1 MNIFCLQIDTNYN
14 AYQFK
19 KLLKY
24 VSPKRQE
31 RISRYH
37 FKIDQKL
44 SLYASL
50 LIKMKL
56 IDLFD
61 IPEEKIV
68 FKTNSYGKPYLTSYP
83 NIYFNFSHTRNYIV
97 CGISTKATLG
107 IDVEKVHPPL
117 YDIMD
122 ICFHP
127 FERKLLLQEK
137 SEKHSELFYKIWTR
151 KEAYLK
157 QCGTG
162 LTNQLT
168 TINTLD
174 ESESS
179 NFHTWIDDNYICS
192 VYQQN
197 LLSDYNINKIS
208 ENCINAYYLHN
219 IP

>member
-83 NIYFNFSHTRNYIV
+83 NIYFNFSF
-97 CGISTKATLG
+97 L
-107 IDVEKVHPPL
+107 
-117 YDIMD
+117 
-122 ICFHP
+122 
-127 FERKLLLQEK
+127 
-137 SEKHSELFYKIWTR
+137 
-151 KEAYLK
+151 
-157 QCGTG
+157 
-162 LTNQLT
+162 
-168 TINTLD
+168 
-174 ESESS
+174 
-179 NFHTWIDDNYICS
+179 
-192 VYQQN
+192 
-197 LLSDYNINKIS
+197 
-208 ENCINAYYLHN
+208 
-219 IP
+219 